1 MVKVLNFSTLCIFFI
16 PTFLIIS
23 SVFVDHGE
31 IVPDLGPTIN
41 EKESSEISAARI
53 FFN

>member
-1 MVKVLNFSTLCIFFI
+1 MVKLLNFSTLLILRI

-23 SVFVDHGE
+23 SVFDDHGE

-41 EKESSEISAARI
+41 EKGSSG
-53 FFN
+53 